1 MLLWLEVGFN
11 GGILIMDYFLVFN
24 NEMVGSR
31 VIISDKILNRNT
43 HQYRELNGKK
53 GLEDKNISKIE
64 NKWLKNE

>member
-1 MLLWLEVGFN
+1 
-11 GGILIMDYFLVFN
+11 MDYFLVFN

-64 NKWLKNE
+64 NKWLRNE